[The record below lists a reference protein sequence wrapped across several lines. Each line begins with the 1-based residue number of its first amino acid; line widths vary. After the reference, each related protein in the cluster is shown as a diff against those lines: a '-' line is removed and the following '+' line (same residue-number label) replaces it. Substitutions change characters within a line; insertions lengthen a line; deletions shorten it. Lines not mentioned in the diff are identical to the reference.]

1 VAKRNTP
8 RSVKRFMNRVRYYA
22 MRQKPFDR
30 TPSVLARLL
39 ARLGV
44 SVDDAPHA
52 AEVEAREPVIPEDI
66 LVALSTIQHCYPDW
80 LEDEELF
87 EDFAGYLKRQKVAL
101 PEHLKDYVDDFRK
114 SHLFGQYRDVFMN
127 LSAGIRVL

>member
-87 EDFAGYLKRQKVAL
+87 EDFAGYLKRQKVLL
-101 PEHLKDYVDDFRK
+101 PEHLKDYLDDLRK